1 MLRFA
6 DYRFIF
12 ISVYFR
18 YFQNADEVPKV
29 CERLKFL
36 IFTVINGKPDSN
48 RLLKEEELG
57 KLLTDSLERPLP
69 DEASVPKIAL
79 YLHDTGAVCIKWIM
93 DL

>member
-1 MLRFA
+1 M
-6 DYRFIF
+6 YQ
-12 ISVYFR
+12 Y

-36 IFTVINGKPDSN
+36 IFTVINGRPDSY

-57 KLLTDSLERPLP
+57 KLLTDSLDRPLP
-69 DEASVPKIAL
+69 DEVSVPKIAS
-79 YLHDTGAVCIKWIM
+79 YLHDTGAVCIEWIM